1 MGHVDIIGTDR
12 RQELFRTE
20 IIGSLD
26 GTHHHTGQH
35 SRRTYFM
42 DHDMAQFAADD
53 LITPAGMGHDGNLIA
68 HGARRYKHGSFL
80 TDQLGSQFFQFQ
92 HGGVITVYI
101 VADHSSIHGIPHL
114 LCGLSDRITAD
125 INITHW
131 KNTLL

>member
-1 MGHVDIIGTDR
+1 MHRQTILMSQLIILTHNIQRNNPTHCSGVFHLHQTGMGQVDIIGTDR

-53 LITPAGMGHDGNLIA
+53 LITEV
-68 HGARRYKHGSFL
+68 YKRQS
-80 TDQLGSQFFQFQ
+80 
-92 HGGVITVYI
+92 
-101 VADHSSIHGIPHL
+101 
-114 LCGLSDRITAD
+114 
-125 INITHW
+125 
-131 KNTLL
+131 